1 MRCDYCGVPYDDK
14 DNFCRNCGVRFKD
27 PSDMPGAEIA
37 RSSKPDPK
45 IAERR
50 RRTKRALITAA
61 AGLVILAL
69 AAQLVVQ
76 LMPDIIYLSMGGK
89 PKDLGVTYTEEDYRS
104 ILDKTG
110 ILADEPPESLDRR
123 DYTDEYK
130 GSKKVDWTFTESE
143 LTAWF
148 NLEKQPGYWPFSA
161 VQVKLHEGNVIEAS
175 LSVDGKKLSTFSAIT
190 RRTPQEVVTFLQSLP
205 EAIPVYA
212 KAKLTFTSPKNVGVE
227 ILGFEAAN
235 LPVSAMGMSEQAN
248 QILSGILGDMFA
260 GIEQA
265 NIEEFSVEE
274 GSMHMKGEWYE
285 EIRRVPV
292 K

>member
-1 MRCDYCGVPYDDK
+1 MRCDYCGAPYDDK
-14 DNFCRNCGVRFKD
+14 DHFCRNCGVRFKD
-27 PSDMPGAEIA
+27 PADASGAELI
-37 RSSKPDPK
+37 RPSKPDPK
-45 IAERR
+45 VAERR
-50 RRTKRALITAA
+50 RRTKRALTMAA

-89 PKDLGVTYTEEDYRS
+89 PKDLGVKYTEADYKS

-110 ILADEPPESLDRR
+110 ILADEPPESSDRR
-123 DYTDEYK
+123 DYTDVYNGTK
-130 GSKKVDWTFTESE
+130 DVDWTFTESE

-148 NLEKQPGYWPFSA
+148 NMDKQPGYWPFSA
-161 VQVKLHEGNVIEAS
+161 VQVRLHADNVIEAS
-175 LSVDGKKLSTFSAIT
+175 LSVDGKKLSTFIAIT
-190 RRTPQEVVTFLQSLP
+190 RRAPQEVVTFLQSLP

-212 KAKLTFTSPKNVGVE
+212 KAKITFTGPKSVGVE
-227 ILGFEAAN
+227 VLGFEAAN

-260 GIEQA
+260 SIEQA
-265 NIEEFSVEE
+265 NIDEFSVNE

-285 EIRRVPV
+285 EIKRIPT